1 MDAGST
7 PRTIARLA
15 TASLAI
21 VLVLA
26 AGARAD
32 VRLPARSGLGVRVAS
47 LPGNAVPGPSKKT
60 GTYTARI
67 LIGTAVKDDPGRG
80 RTVWYASGTSK
91 WSGTE
96 QRLMVL
102 ESRSVHGRT
111 WLKVRLPIRPNR
123 SSGWIPRD
131 RVELERTRRYVHVDL
146 SRRLLR
152 VYAKG
157 RVIARFKVVVGA
169 PSTPTPRGLFA
180 IYDKVK
186 QADPHGFTGQWVLPL
201 TAYSRKLHKFD
212 GGPGVVGLHGRG
224 GTSFLD
230 PLGSARSHGCIRM
243 NNSRIRY
250 LSKLIKGTAVQVRG

>member
-1 MDAGST
+1 MDVRLNAG
-7 PRTIARLA
+7 RIARLA
-15 TASLAI
+15 TAGLAI
-21 VLVLA
+21 LLVVVP
-26 AGARAD
+26 GSRASGP
-32 VRLPARSGLGVRVAS
+32 LPARSELGVRVSS
-47 LPGNAVPGPSKKT
+47 LPRNSVPGPSKKN
-60 GTYTARI
+60 GTYTARV
-67 LIGTAVKDDPGRG
+67 LIGTAVRDDPGRG

-102 ESRSVHGRT
+102 ESRAVHGKT

-131 RVELERTRRYVHVDL
+131 RVELERTRRYIHIDL

-157 RVIARFKVVVGA
+157 HVIARFKVVVGA

-180 IYDKVK
+180 IYDKVR
-186 QADPHGFTGQWVLPL
+186 QADPHGFTGPWVLPI
-201 TAYSRKLHKFD
+201 TAYSRKLHEFD
-212 GGPGVVGLHGRG
+212 GGPGIVGLHGRDG
-224 GTSFLD
+224 ASLFD

-250 LSKLIKGTAVQVRG
+250 LSKLMKGTAVQIRG